1 MHSPLPFKLVV
12 LPYKTLKNMITSLD
26 KNTAL
31 VLIDLQNGIVGLP
44 LVHPVSE
51 ILANAARLVEGF
63 RKAGQPIVIVHVN
76 PSGAKWTTARKDPSS
91 APAPAFKEDWLEITA
106 EIKTEPTDIFITK
119 HTWGAFFE
127 TALQDE
133 LAKRDVTGIVIA
145 GISTS
150 IGVEGTA
157 RQASERGY
165 NITFAIDAM
174 TDMVASAH
182 ENSLKTIFPRMGE
195 TGTTSDVIAKL

>member
-1 MHSPLPFKLVV
+1 
-12 LPYKTLKNMITSLD
+12 MITTLD

-31 VLIDLQNGIVGLP
+31 ILIDLQKGVIGLP
-44 LVHPVSE
+44 LVHPIQDVLE
-51 ILANAARLVEGF
+51 NAVKLIDAF
-63 RKAGQPIVIVHVN
+63 RKAGQPIVIVNVN
-76 PSGAKWTTARKDPSS
+76 PGGAKWIKTRKDPST
-91 APAPAFKEDWLEITA
+91 ATPPAFKEDWLEITP
-106 EIKTEPTDIFITK
+106 EVKTQPDDIFITK

-127 TALQDE
+127 TALEEE
-133 LAKRDVTGIVIA
+133 LNKRGITGIVLA

-165 NITFAIDAM
+165 NITFATDAM
-174 TDMVASAH
+174 TDMVSSAH

-195 TGTTSDVIAKL
+195 TGTTDEVITKL